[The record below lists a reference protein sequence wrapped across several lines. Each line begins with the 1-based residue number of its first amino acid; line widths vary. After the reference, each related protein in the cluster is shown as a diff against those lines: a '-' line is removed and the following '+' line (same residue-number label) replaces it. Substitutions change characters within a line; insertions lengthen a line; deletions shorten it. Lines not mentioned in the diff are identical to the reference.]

1 MSWLGSPA
9 IKGHEF
15 SWITEEGSLTE
26 RLKKE
31 FNDVKVDVIYEGLA
45 SEKETD
51 YIREVI
57 IKSCDKPMIF
67 AQTRR
72 GQPMIFARTSL
83 KDDDLNGAWKCLK
96 KLGQQSLANI
106 LFKDPKIFR
115 HSLLYRLCDSDDILY
130 RHLKSLGCI
139 QEEILWA
146 RKSEWERDGKILSL
160 TEAFLPK
167 LFNQ

>member
-1 MSWLGSPA
+1 MAWLESPA
-9 IKGHEF
+9 IPGHEF

-31 FNDVKVDVIYEGLA
+31 FNDVEVDVIYEGLA

-67 AQTRR
+67 AQTRVK
-72 GQPMIFARTSL
+72 MI
-83 KDDDLNGAWKCLK
+83 DLDRAWSCLK
-96 KLGQQSLANI
+96 ELGQQSLANI

-130 RHLKSLGCI
+130 RRLKSLGYI
-139 QEEILWA
+139 HEEILWI
-146 RKSEWERDGKILSL
+146 RKSKWEKDGKILSL

-167 LFNQ
+167 LFKQ

>member
-1 MSWLGSPA
+1 MTWLKLPT

-15 SWITEEGSLTE
+15 SWITEESSLTE

-67 AQTRR
+67 AQTRVK
-72 GQPMIFARTSL
+72 MI
-83 KDDDLNGAWKCLK
+83 DLDNAWSCLK
-96 KLGQQSLANI
+96 ELGQQSLANI

-130 RHLKSLGCI
+130 RRLKSLGYI
-139 QEEILWA
+139 HEEILWI
-146 RKSEWERDGKILSL
+146 RKSKWEKDGKILSL

-167 LFNQ
+167 LFKQ

>member
-67 AQTRR
+67 AQTRVKV
-72 GQPMIFARTSL
+72 I
-83 KDDDLNGAWKCLK
+83 DLDNAWSCLK
-96 KLGQQSLANI
+96 ELGQQSLANI

-115 HSLLYRLCDSDDILY
+115 QSLLYRSCDSDDILY
-130 RHLKSLGCI
+130 RRLKSLGYI
-139 QEEILWA
+139 HEEILWI
-146 RKSEWERDGKILSL
+146 RKSKWEKDGKILYL

-167 LFNQ
+167 LFKQ